1 MREVQRKPHILRRGM
16 SRWRLEKRPRTNRKE
31 MKMTYYA
38 GFEPLGI
45 RDHNE
50 EVLRE
55 VSKLR
60 LEKRLREA
68 QEARSGRRFAIPFRR
83 MLPLPR

>member
-1 MREVQRKPHILRRGM
+1 
-16 SRWRLEKRPRTNRKE
+16 
-31 MKMTYYA
+31 MTHYA
-38 GFEPLGI
+38 DFAPFAI

-55 VSKLR
+55 VRKLR
-60 LEKRLREA
+60 LEKLLREN
-68 QEARSGRRFAIPFRR
+68 RRPGPSRRFVLAFRR

>member
-1 MREVQRKPHILRRGM
+1 MI
-16 SRWRLEKRPRTNRKE
+16 
-31 MKMTYYA
+31 YYA
-38 GFEPLGI
+38 GFELFTI
-45 RDHNE
+45 RARNE

-68 QEARSGRRFAIPFRR
+68 RQPQSGHHFAHTLRR